1 MINRTMVDGV
11 SASRLDDIRTAD
23 CVTAHDGV
31 GLRVDAQAPQPS
43 ATAFVRAAPLRAD
56 AACPD
61 ESARF
66 SGRRDH
72 VGLRARL
79 GDAGGTAL
87 VVVHGR
93 AGALRPAVA
102 AAFPELARNQHRL
115 AAACRRKGIPVIHV
129 RPSYCEDEEIGA
141 GNAPIVQSG
150 GHWAAT
156 CRDFFPHL
164 QKDLGCRAP
173 PEAERTEGDTQVR
186 KSTWDGFLGTELA
199 EVLTPRDGAPRRH
212 LLLCGVNTSVC
223 VQATALGGFNRG
235 FAISVVEDCCG
246 DVSHKRH
253 ADALHLNGNYWYR
266 VVSSADVLRAIG
278 VDAHDAWLDEAP
290 TFWGREVGDL
300 PL

>member
-23 CVTAHDGV
+23 CVTAHGGV
-31 GLRVDAQAPQPS
+31 GLRVVAQAPQPS
-43 ATAFVRAAPLRAD
+43 ATAFARAAPPRAD

-102 AAFPELARNQHRL
+102 AAFPELARSQHRL

-150 GHWAAT
+150 GHWAET

-173 PEAERTEGDTQVR
+173 PEAERTECDTQVR